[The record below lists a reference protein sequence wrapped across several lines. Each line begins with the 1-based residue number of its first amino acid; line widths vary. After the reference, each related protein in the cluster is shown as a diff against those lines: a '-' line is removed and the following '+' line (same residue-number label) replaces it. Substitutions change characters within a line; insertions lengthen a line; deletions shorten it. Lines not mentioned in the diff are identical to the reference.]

1 MAWNSS
7 GVTGAE
13 DFREFGQREAQA
25 ECLLRKANAINR
37 RWGVGTIAA
46 IRSR

>member
-1 MAWNSS
+1 MAWDSS
-7 GVTGAE
+7 CVTGAE

-25 ECLLRKANAINR
+25 ERLLCKTNAIDR
-37 RWGVGTIAA
+37 RWGVRRIAA